1 MPTRIM
7 VVDDESSMCEF
18 MRIMLTKEGYEV
30 KSDTSAE
37 NALRML
43 ERTQRSDHKID
54 LVISDL
60 MMPEMSGIDLLS
72 KAKAIDPN
80 LDFIVMTA
88 FASVETAIEALKKGA
103 FDYVTKPFK
112 VDEVK
117 LAVRKIEENKNIKAE
132 NRILKKRLSGGFDSF
147 LTDDPQTKKI
157 IELARKVANSDTT
170 ILILGESGAGKEV
183 LSNAIHT
190 SSNRKD
196 APFISVNCGALPEPL
211 LESELFGHVKGS
223 FTGAIK
229 NKDGLFKAADG
240 GTILLDE
247 IGETSSTIQV
257 KLLRVLEEK
266 TITPV
271 GDTKSF
277 PVDVRIIAAT
287 NANLESMVKV
297 GSFRPDL
304 FYRLNVFP
312 ITIPPLKNRP
322 NDITLLA
329 TFFVKRHCAKMDL
342 PEKEIAGDTMKL
354 LHNYK
359 WPGNVRQLENMLER
373 AVLLAKG
380 KAILPSDLPEL
391 AEKSLQLSETGNI
404 TTQESASETLLS
416 EPSLEIIERAYIFY
430 VLTQHNWQKA
440 RAAKVLGI
448 DTSTL
453 YRKIERYGLKAPGD
467 E

>member
-1 MPTRIM
+1 MSIRIM

-18 MRIMLTKEGYEV
+18 MRIMLVKEGYEV
-30 KSDTSAE
+30 ESDTSAE
-37 NALRML
+37 NALKIL
-43 ERTQRSDHKID
+43 EHSQQSEKKVD

-112 VDEVK
+112 VDEVR
-117 LAVRKIEENKNIKAE
+117 LAVRKIEENKQIKIE
-132 NRILKKRLSGGFDSF
+132 NKILRKQLVGGFDKF
-147 LTDDPQTKKI
+147 ITDDSRTKKI
-157 IELARKVANSDTT
+157 IELAKKVANSDTT

-183 LSNAIHT
+183 LSNAIHAA
-190 SSNRKD
+190 SNRKD
-196 APFISVNCGALPEPL
+196 APFISVNCGALPETL

-229 NKDGLFKAADG
+229 NKEGLFKAADG

-247 IGETSSTIQV
+247 IGETSSAIQV

-271 GDTKSF
+271 GDTKSCN
-277 PVDVRIIAAT
+277 VDVRIIAAT
-287 NANLESMVKV
+287 NANLESMVKL

-312 ITIPPLKNRP
+312 ITIPPLRERP

-329 TFFVKRHCAKMDL
+329 NFFVKRHCAKMDL
-342 PEKEIAGDTMKL
+342 PEKEIAGDTMNL
-354 LHNYK
+354 LKTYS

-391 AEKSLQLSETGNI
+391 AENANQVKTPVSDKRTSET
-404 TTQESASETLLS
+404 SALS
-416 EPSLEIIERAYIFY
+416 AEPSLETIERAYIYY
-430 VLTQHNWQKA
+430 VLTQHNWQKSK
-440 RAAKVLGI
+440 AAKVLGI

-467 E
+467 N